1 METVK
6 VTRKDLLLSPEN
18 KEIDS
23 LDDVS
28 ALLSQ
33 RLSNVFEFSIAS
45 EEVQSDEVFEDTY
58 PNDDQATFNLFSDVN
73 TVVTKVTEPSIK
85 NSRPLNY
92 YILEDSPERQRQL
105 QASVF
110 TYDQLMKAKEEKWPA
125 CQKLHKVVS
134 IKKEESKHRRR
145 PSKKR
150 RIRMKLLREKEEQL
164 KRQAMAAKRNRFR
177 KNVRKLPN
185 KKKH

>member
-1 METVK
+1 M
-6 VTRKDLLLSPEN
+6 LLSPEN

-92 YILEDSPERQRQL
+92 YILEYVKSY
-105 QASVF
+105 
-110 TYDQLMKAKEEKWPA
+110 T
-125 CQKLHKVVS
+125 
-134 IKKEESKHRRR
+134 
-145 PSKKR
+145 
-150 RIRMKLLREKEEQL
+150 LLFSNL
-164 KRQAMAAKRNRFR
+164 
-177 KNVRKLPN
+177 
-185 KKKH
+185 